1 MFRKITHFSYFCV
14 MLLTFF
20 DCYAP
25 TTVSFA
31 NAPTRVNRYQAAIS
45 SEITLPRAPQ
55 QPVYVAQLLSSNL
68 SVSRSVQQGFIVP
81 PAYGNHHS
89 FRSQYKEVREGA
101 RIAQKERSLALF
113 QSELARLESEEGAT
127 IATHKGFPLVK
138 ARKVAQI
145 REERAQLIDQI
156 SELSR

>member
-1 MFRKITHFSYFCV
+1 MFRKITHFSYFFV
-14 MLLTFF
+14 LLVTFF

-31 NAPTRVNRYQAAIS
+31 NAPTRVNRYQPTIP
-45 SEITLPRAPQ
+45 LPRA
-55 QPVYVAQLLSSNL
+55 A
-68 SVSRSVQQGFIVP
+68 RQGSIVP
-81 PAYGNHHS
+81 PAYGTHHS
-89 FRSQYKEVREGA
+89 FQSQYQEVREGA
-101 RIAQKERSLALF
+101 RIAQKERSLALLKAQLTQL
-113 QSELARLESEEGAT
+113 QSEEEDT

-145 REERAQLIDQI
+145 REERAQLIDQM